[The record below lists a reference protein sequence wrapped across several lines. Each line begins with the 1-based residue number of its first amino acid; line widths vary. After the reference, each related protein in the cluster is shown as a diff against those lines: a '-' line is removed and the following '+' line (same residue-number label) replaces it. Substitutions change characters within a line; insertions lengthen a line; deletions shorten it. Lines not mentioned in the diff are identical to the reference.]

1 MGDAQFNGTPEE
13 WDALVKKNK
22 KKQTAVEW
30 LINQLE
36 KEYNSFPLLNSEACI
51 QALEMEKEQIH
62 ASIDKQVNILRDT
75 LDEMMTGFDS
85 EEDKMDFILDIC
97 NGYKKRINKSE

>member
-1 MGDAQFNGTPEE
+1 ME
-13 WDALVKKNK
+13 

-30 LINQLE
+30 LVESLIEMEYDLRLIPHTIERAKQLE
-36 KEYNSFPLLNSEACI
+36 KEQKHESVNA
-51 QALEMEKEQIH
+51 
-62 ASIDKQVNILRDT
+62 QVNILRDT
-75 LDEMMTGFDS
+75 LEEMMTGFDS